1 MGIYRTDNPGRA
13 GGDVAM
19 YNNWPIVNILR
30 EFMDLGLDVE
40 LNRVRFRRALLIS
53 QEVTAITNGARIN
66 V

>member
-1 MGIYRTDNPGRA
+1 MGIYAINNPGRA
-13 GGDVAM
+13 GGDVAQ
-19 YNNWPIVNILR
+19 YANWPIVNILR
-30 EFMDLGLDVE
+30 EFMELGLETE